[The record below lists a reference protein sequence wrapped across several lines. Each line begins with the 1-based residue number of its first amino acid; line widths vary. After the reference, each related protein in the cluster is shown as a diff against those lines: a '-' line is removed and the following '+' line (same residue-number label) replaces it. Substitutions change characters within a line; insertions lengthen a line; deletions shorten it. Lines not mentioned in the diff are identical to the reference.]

1 MTTNQNDKVVGGMLQ
16 IPAMKVVIKVEDPMI
31 SNIIAM
37 VKAMVFCIFSDCHWK
52 VGINLWVN
60 VVDLCWFDMRV

>member
-37 VKAMVFCIFSDCHWK
+37 VKAMVCVFCIFSDCHWK
-52 VGINLWVN
+52 VGINL
-60 VVDLCWFDMRV
+60 

>member
-52 VGINLWVN
+52 VGINL
-60 VVDLCWFDMRV
+60 

>member
-37 VKAMVFCIFSDCHWK
+37 ESHGV
-52 VGINLWVN
+52 
-60 VVDLCWFDMRV
+60 LCF